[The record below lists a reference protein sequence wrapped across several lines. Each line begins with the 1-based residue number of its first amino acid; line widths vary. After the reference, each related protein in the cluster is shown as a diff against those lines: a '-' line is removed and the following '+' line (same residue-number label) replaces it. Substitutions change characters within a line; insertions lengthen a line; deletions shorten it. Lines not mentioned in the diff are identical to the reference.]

1 MPALSIA
8 RTALATSAVLL
19 GLVGH
24 AALADA
30 NTYAPTRLDDP
41 IPGKCKPSDCSLREA
56 LIAANRHGGRDTIV
70 ARGGKVYGLTISPQ
84 GGDDASGGDLNITD
98 PLTITHSGHKRA
110 AVDAGA
116 IPGGDGVF
124 FLSSPSGASVTL
136 SGLVIRNGSAG
147 NGGGIFVKRGSLKLS
162 RSIVSGNFAGGDGGG
177 IEHNGGSLSLLK
189 SAVKGNISASDGGGI
204 NAIAGSL
211 TIKRS
216 SVSGNTIGSGGPDEG
231 GGIATSVPAVIQS
244 STVSGNKTI
253 SGDGGGIFAQ
263 LTTAKLTMTNYTLAN
278 NSAAGGGDA
287 TLGNGGGIF
296 AQLTADVSLNDVTIA
311 HNRADADNS
320 ANSNVGGGFRTA
332 SGASLSIENSLVVS
346 NAGTGGEADDC
357 NGAAFT
363 DLGHNLST
371 TGCVGGSTSQA
382 KIGPLANN
390 GGPTKTIALLGGS
403 PAIDHGSPRKPG
415 SGGTACAKTDQR
427 GVKRPQGERC
437 DVGAYERKP

>member
-1 MPALSIA
+1 
-8 RTALATSAVLL
+8 
-19 GLVGH
+19 
-24 AALADA
+24 
-30 NTYAPTRLDDP
+30 
-41 IPGKCKPSDCSLREA
+41 
-56 LIAANRHGGRDTIV
+56 
-70 ARGGKVYGLTISPQ
+70 
-84 GGDDASGGDLNITD
+84 
-98 PLTITHSGHKRA
+98 
-110 AVDAGA
+110 
-116 IPGGDGVF
+116 
-124 FLSSPSGASVTL
+124 
-136 SGLVIRNGSAG
+136 VIRNGSAG

-162 RSIVSGNFAGGDGGG
+162 KSIVSGNFAGGDGGG
-177 IEHNGGSLSLLK
+177 IEHNGGSLSLLN
-189 SAVKGNISASDGGGI
+189 SGVKGNLSASDGGGI

-231 GGIATSVPAVIQS
+231 GGIATSVPAVIRS
-244 STVSGNKTI
+244 STVNGNKTV
-253 SGDGGGIFAQ
+253 SGDGGGIE
-263 LTTAKLTMTNYTLAN
+263 TTAKLAMTNDTVAQ
-278 NSAAGGGDA
+278 NSAAGGGDP

-320 ANSNVGGGFRTA
+320 GNSNVGGGFRTA
-332 SGASLSIENSLVVS
+332 SGAALNIENSLVVS

-357 NGAAFT
+357 YGAAFT
-363 DLGHNLST
+363 DLGHNLSS

-390 GGPTKTIALLGGS
+390 GGPTKTIALLAGS

-437 DVGAYERKP
+437 DVGAYERKR